1 MTENA
6 LAVREDFTITPEDV
20 RKFIAPNATE
30 KEFGL
35 LMGVCKAHKLN
46 PFIREVHFV
55 KYGNA
60 PASIITGYE
69 VYLKR
74 AERTGLLDGWRCW
87 IEKDDIGEK
96 AVIEIKRKDQS
107 TAIRWEV
114 YRKEFDKQQSTWKAM
129 PTFMLK
135 KVAIAQGFR
144 LAFPVEVGGLPYIPE
159 EMPESK
165 GGGTS
170 EALPPPPEA
179 EIVEDVVSPDPPVSP
194 PAEKPADVK
203 KPSTDVKNT
212 SNRKALEARLA
223 EKEIDRETFKEW
235 LDSIGWLSIN
245 DEGRRS
251 MKDLSDAHV
260 KYLLD
265 KWPAATAKFGT
276 WVDKMNATPAA

>member
-20 RKFIAPNATE
+20 RKYIAPNATE

-35 LMGVCKAHKLN
+35 LMGICKAHKLN

-55 KYGNA
+55 KYGSA

-87 IEKDDIGEK
+87 IEKDEIGEK

-107 TAIRWEV
+107 TPIRWEV

-179 EIVEDVVSPDPPVSP
+179 EIVEAAVSPEPPVSA
-194 PAEKPADVK
+194 PAEKPA
-203 KPSTDVKNT
+203 PTEKNR
-212 SNRKALEARLA
+212 RKALEAALN
-223 EKEIDRETFKEW
+223 EKGIDRETFKEW

-245 DEGRRS
+245 DDGRRS
-251 MKDLSDAHV
+251 MKDLSDSHV

-265 KWPAATAKFGT
+265 KWDSATAKFNA
-276 WVDKMNATPAA
+276 WVDKMNAAPTE